1 MGYSSLDADELSK
14 GPLDKN
20 SARER
25 VRNFAI
31 ARLKAIQ
38 NSLKLKHYDAA
49 RMDVNDLIGYLRRM

>member
-38 NSLKLKHYDAA
+38 NSLKLKPYDAA